1 MDFNTWKQFYGW
13 GFCDKEQLQQS
24 VNQGLLTQEQYNE
37 IVNPAPIKPVIPTV
51 PVKEEPKEPEDTAT
65 STVATPVSSEKPKV
79 ESIATTQTAA
89 PEDTTLE
96 NIIG

>member
-51 PVKEEPKEPEDTAT
+51 PVKEEPKEPVAAT
-65 STVATPVSSEKPKV
+65 TEPVATAVPSEK
-79 ESIATTQTAA
+79 